1 MAEKTTTSLG
11 AGLPDG
17 VGHPKTFPP
26 LDATTFAPQLFW
38 LVIAFVLLYVLL
50 SRKALP
56 RIGQVIEERR
66 ERIDRD
72 LGEAERLK
80 TETEAA
86 LKTYEAAHAEARSR
100 AQAIAKETRDKLATE
115 AEQARHKVDAEL
127 NNKLAETEKQIAAT
141 KARALAGVNQI
152 AADTAGAIV
161 AKLIGQEPTPDEL
174 KRALSAPP
182 GE

>member
-1 MAEKTTTSLG
+1 MAEKTT
-11 AGLPDG
+11 AGTAAPHAEHAK
-17 VGHPKTFPP
+17 VFPP
-26 LDATTFAPQLFW
+26 LDANTFAPQLFW
-38 LVIAFVLLYVLL
+38 LVIAFVLLYALL
-50 SRKALP
+50 SRLALP

-72 LGEAERLK
+72 LSEADRLK
-80 TETEAA
+80 TETDAA
-86 LKTYEAAHAEARSR
+86 LKTYEAAHAEARGK
-100 AQAIAKETRDKLATE
+100 AQAIAKEMRDKLAGE

-127 NNKLAETEKQIAAT
+127 NAKLAQTEKQIAET

-174 KRALSAPP
+174 KRAFSAPP

>member
-1 MAEKTTTSLG
+1 MAEKTTAGTTAQHG
-11 AGLPDG
+11 AD
-17 VGHPKTFPP
+17 HPKVFPP

-38 LVIAFVLLYVLL
+38 LVIAFVLLYMLL

-56 RIGQVIEERR
+56 RIGKVIEERR

-72 LGEAERLK
+72 LSEAERLK
-80 TETEAA
+80 GETAAA
-86 LKTYEAAHAEARSR
+86 LKTYEAAHAEARGR
-100 AQAIAKETRDKLATE
+100 AQAIAKDTRDKLAAE
-115 AEQARHKVDAEL
+115 ADQARQKVDAEL
-127 NNKLAETEKQIAAT
+127 NNKLAETEKQIAET

-174 KRALSAPP
+174 ERALSAPP

>member
-17 VGHPKTFPP
+17 VGHGKAFPP

-38 LVIAFVLLYVLL
+38 LVIAFVLLYALL
-50 SRKALP
+50 SRLALP
-56 RIGQVIEERR
+56 RISQVMEERR

-72 LGEAERLK
+72 LAEAGRLRA
-80 TETEAA
+80 ETEAA
-86 LKTYEAAHAEARSR
+86 LKSYEAAHAEARGR
-100 AQAIAKETRDKLATE
+100 AQAIAKETRDRLAAE

-127 NNKLAETEKQIAAT
+127 NAKLAETERQIAET

-152 AADTAGAIV
+152 AADTAGAVV

-174 KRALSAPP
+174 KRALAAPA

>member
-11 AGLPDG
+11 AGLPEG
-17 VGHPKTFPP
+17 VGHPKAFPP

-66 ERIDRD
+66 ERIERD
-72 LGEAERLK
+72 LREAERLK
-80 TETEAA
+80 VETDTA
-86 LKTYEAAHAEARSR
+86 LKSYEAAHAEARGR
-100 AQAIAKETRDKLATE
+100 AHAIAKDTRDKLSAE
-115 AEQARHKVDAEL
+115 ADQARHKVDAEL
-127 NNKLAETEKQIAAT
+127 NRKLAETEKQIAET

-174 KRALSAPP
+174 KRALAAQRA
-182 GE
+182 E

>member
-1 MAEKTTTSLG
+1 
-11 AGLPDG
+11 
-17 VGHPKTFPP
+17 
-26 LDATTFAPQLFW
+26 
-38 LVIAFVLLYVLL
+38 
-50 SRKALP
+50 
-56 RIGQVIEERR
+56 
-66 ERIDRD
+66 

>member
-1 MAEKTTTSLG
+1 MAEKTTAGTTAAHG
-11 AGLPDG
+11 AE
-17 VGHPKTFPP
+17 HAKAFPP
-26 LDATTFAPQLFW
+26 LDANTFAPQLFW
-38 LVIAFVLLYVLL
+38 LVIAFVLLYALL
-50 SRKALP
+50 SRLALP

-72 LGEAERLK
+72 LGEAGRLQA
-80 TETEAA
+80 ETEAA
-86 LKTYEAAHAEARSR
+86 LKTYEAAHAEARGR
-100 AQAIAKETRDKLATE
+100 AQAIAKETRDKLAGE

-127 NNKLAETEKQIAAT
+127 NAKLAETEKQIAKT

-161 AKLIGQEPTPDEL
+161 AKLIGQEPTADEL

>member
-11 AGLPDG
+11 AGQPDG
-17 VGHPKTFPP
+17 VGHGKQFPP

-38 LVIAFVLLYVLL
+38 LVIAFVLLYALL
-50 SRKALP
+50 SRMALP

-72 LGEAERLK
+72 LREADRLK
-80 TETEAA
+80 AETDAA
-86 LKTYEAAHAEARSR
+86 LKTYEAAHAEARGK
-100 AQAIAKETRDKLATE
+100 AQAIAKDMRDKLAGE

-127 NNKLAETEKQIAAT
+127 NAKLMQTEKQIAET
-141 KARALAGVNQI
+141 KARALSGVNQI

-161 AKLIGQEPTPDEL
+161 AKLIGQDPTPDEL
-174 KRALSAPP
+174 KRAFSAQP

>member
-1 MAEKTTTSLG
+1 MAEKSTTSLG

-17 VGHPKTFPP
+17 VGHGKAFPP

-50 SRKALP
+50 SRKVLP
-56 RIGQVIEERR
+56 RIGRVLDERR

-72 LGEAERLK
+72 LREAERLK
-80 TETEAA
+80 AETDAA
-86 LKTYEAAHAEARSR
+86 LKTYEAAHAEARGK
-100 AQAIAKETRDKLATE
+100 AQAIAKDMRDKLASE
-115 AEQARHKVDAEL
+115 ADQARHKVDAEL
-127 NNKLAETEKQIAAT
+127 NAKLAQTEKQIAET
-141 KARALAGVNQI
+141 KNRALAGVNQI

-174 KRALSAPP
+174 RRALSAPP
-182 GE
+182 AE